1 MLTLMPD
8 ALGVIAAVVVGL
20 IVVWAGAAKLVSGET
35 WRSTVDAPG
44 VPKLVLL
51 ALPFVEV
58 TLGSLTVV
66 RLWVPSVPIA
76 LAGVLLVFTG
86 WIFVMMRRDVVPT
99 CACFGS
105 RSIQPVGWRHVA
117 RNIGLIALAA
127 LAAVG

>member
-8 ALGVIAAVVVGL
+8 AVGVIAAVVVGL
-20 IVVWAGAAKLVSGET
+20 IVVWAGAAKLLSGES

-58 TLGSLTVV
+58 ALGSLAVV
-66 RLWVPSVPIA
+66 RLWVPVVPVTIA
-76 LAGVLLVFTG
+76 GMLVLFTG
-86 WIFVMMRRDVVPT
+86 WILMMMGRDVAPT

>member
-8 ALGVIAAVVVGL
+8 AVGVIAAVAVGL
-20 IVVWAGAAKLVSGET
+20 IVAWAGAAKLVSGGT
-35 WRSTVDAPG
+35 WQSTVDAPG

-66 RLWVPSVPIA
+66 RLWVPAVPIA

>member
-8 ALGVIAAVVVGL
+8 AVGVMAAVVVGL
-20 IVVWAGAAKLVSGET
+20 VVVWAGAAKLVSGET

-58 TLGSLTVV
+58 ALGSLAVV
-66 RLWVPSVPIA
+66 RLWVPVVPVAIA
-76 LAGVLLVFTG
+76 GMLALFTG
-86 WIFVMMRRDVVPT
+86 WILVMMRRDVVPT

-105 RSIQPVGWRHVA
+105 RSIQPVSWRHVA
-117 RNIGLIALAA
+117 RNAGLVALAA
-127 LAAVG
+127 IAAFT

>member
-8 ALGVIAAVVVGL
+8 AVGVMAAVVVGL
-20 IVVWAGAAKLVSGET
+20 VVVWAGAAKLVSGET

-58 TLGSLTVV
+58 ALGSLAVV
-66 RLWVPSVPIA
+66 RLWVPVVPVAIA
-76 LAGVLLVFTG
+76 GMLALFTG
-86 WIFVMMRRDVVPT
+86 WILVMMRRDVVPT

-117 RNIGLIALAA
+117 RNAGLVALAA
-127 LAAVG
+127 IAAFT